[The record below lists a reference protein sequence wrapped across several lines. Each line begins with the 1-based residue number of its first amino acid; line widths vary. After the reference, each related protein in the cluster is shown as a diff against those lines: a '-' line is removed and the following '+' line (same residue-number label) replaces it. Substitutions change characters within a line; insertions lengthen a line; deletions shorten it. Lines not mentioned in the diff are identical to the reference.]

1 MAYLKP
7 SKHDTQHTRDRAYT
21 ILLFSGAMV
30 LIKALKCAESKY
42 ILDVVLFQ

>member
-42 ILDVVLFQ
+42 ISYIVFIQ